1 MGEVKSYGVKSVICA
16 ILVAA
21 IVIGGVLAI
30 IYGVI
35 LKPKEFKHII
45 PASGDGTGY
54 YRYCYDSLNDNE
66 RFVYSVIM
74 QELYSQPEKIEIP
87 DLDNCDLSKIYEAI
101 SLDNPDL
108 MGLSYNCKSY
118 KMGNK
123 TYFIP
128 QYEFSTSEY
137 KKYLQ
142 QTEAVVKNIVA
153 EAEKY
158 YTDYEK
164 EKYVHDYIINN
175 CTYADPEEGHSVN
188 TAYGCLVLGKASCE
202 GYSRAFQ
209 MIMNELDIDNRLV
222 TGESVGSD
230 GNYIGHMWN
239 YVIIDGNGYF
249 IDLTWDDPEGSTQVL
264 RHTYFNFTTGEMF
277 KSYRNIAQDLP
288 LCNAVDCNYFIKE
301 GAYFNM
307 GSGETFKSL
316 VSASVKD
323 AMGKGYSCVE
333 LKFSDAIVA
342 EQAKNTLFVEGI
354 IYSIYESH
362 GLIENVAGAQVYY
375 STDENMNT
383 ICIFF

>member
-1 MGEVKSYGVKSVICA
+1 MNDVKSYGIKSVIIA

-35 LKPKEFKHII
+35 LKPTDFKHII

-54 YRYCYDSLNDNE
+54 YRHCYDSLNDNE
-66 RFVYSVIM
+66 RFVYSVIL
-74 QELYSQPEKIEIP
+74 QEIHSQPDKIEIP
-87 DLDNCDLSKIYEAI
+87 SLDGCDLSKIYEAL

-108 MGLSYNCKSY
+108 IGLSYNCKSY

-128 QYEFSTSEY
+128 TYEFSDSESE
-137 KKYLQ
+137 KYLR
-142 QTEAVVKNIVA
+142 QTKDVVDEIVSG
-153 EAEKY
+153 AEKY

-222 TGESVGSD
+222 TGESIDSD
-230 GNYIGHMWN
+230 GGYVGHMWN
-239 YVIIDGNGYF
+239 YVVIDGNGYF
-249 IDLTWDDPEGSTQVL
+249 IDLTWDDPEGGEEVL
-264 RHTYFNFTTGEMF
+264 RHTYFNFGTTEMF

-288 LCNAVDCNYFIKE
+288 LCNAIDYNYFIKE
-301 GAYFNM
+301 GAYFNV
-307 GSGETFKSL
+307 GSGDTFRSL
-316 VSASVKD
+316 VSASVKN
-323 AMGKGYSCVE
+323 AIGKGYSCVE
-333 LKFSDAIVA
+333 LKFSDEIVL
-342 EQAKNTLFVEGI
+342 EQAKNSLFVEGD
-354 IYSIYESH
+354 IYSIYESY

-375 STDENMNT
+375 STDTNMNT